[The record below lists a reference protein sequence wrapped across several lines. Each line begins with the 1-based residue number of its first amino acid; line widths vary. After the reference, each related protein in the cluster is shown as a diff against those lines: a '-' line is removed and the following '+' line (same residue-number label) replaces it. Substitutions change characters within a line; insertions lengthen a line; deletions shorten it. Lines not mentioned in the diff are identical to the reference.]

1 MISPATTGALAAGC
15 VLGWSSPAENDV
27 VIKGAYGFPVTKE
40 QWSWIGSN
48 ATLGG
53 IISCLIIG
61 VIMDRIGRKHTM
73 LALIIP
79 FSIGW
84 SMMIWPTS
92 VTMLYIGRF
101 IIGFAGGA
109 FFVVA
114 PAYIGEIASKNIR
127 GTLASYLQL
136 MVTCGI
142 LFVYVIGHFFAMK
155 TYNMICAILP
165 LIFGGLFV
173 WMPESPHYWIIKN
186 QTEKAESSLKWLRGT
201 DYNYDDELIE
211 IQIEQELIRQHPGN
225 FFTALKKS
233 ATRRALM
240 ITLCLLTLTQFSGIN
255 AVIFYT
261 GFIFKQ
267 SHANIES
274 SLATIIVGIMQVM
287 ATFVASLTVDKLG
300 RRFLLILSAFV
311 MCICNICLGVYFY
324 LLDQKSA
331 VISDLYWLPI
341 ASLCVYIIAFSLGL
355 GPVVWVGSITDFPI
369 KKKLNF
375 NSCSFIFFFCDAGPG
390 WRNIHN

>member
-1 MISPATTGALAAGC
+1 M
-15 VLGWSSPAENDV
+15 LGWSSPAENDV
-27 VIKGAYGFPVTKE
+27 VNKDAYGFAVTKE

-61 VIMDRIGRKHTM
+61 VIMDRMGRKHTM

-79 FSIGW
+79 FTIGW

-92 VTMLYIGRF
+92 VAMLYIARF
-101 IIGFAGGA
+101 LIGFSGGA

-142 LFVYVIGHFFAMK
+142 LFIYVIGHFFSMK
-155 TYNMICAILP
+155 IYNIICAILP

-173 WMPESPHYWIIKN
+173 WMPESPHYWIMKN
-186 QTEKAESSLKWLRGT
+186 QTEKAERSLKWLRGSQ
-201 DYNYDDELIE
+201 YNYNDELIE
-211 IQIEQELIRQHPGN
+211 IHIEQELIRQHQGN

-240 ITLCLLTLTQFSGIN
+240 ITLCLLALTQFSGIN

-261 GFIFKQ
+261 GFIFEQ

-274 SLATIIVGIMQVM
+274 SLATIIVGIMQVL

-300 RRFLLILSAFV
+300 RRFLLILSASV
-311 MCICNICLGVYFY
+311 MCICNISLGTYFY

-355 GPVVWVGSITDFPI
+355 GPVVWVRCYRYFIER
-369 KKKLNF
+369 LNF
-375 NSCSFIFFFCDAGPG
+375 
-390 WRNIHN
+390 

>member
-1 MISPATTGALAAGC
+1 MEFPATTGALAAGC

-27 VIKGAYGFPVTKE
+27 VIKEAYGFSVTKE

-92 VTMLYIGRF
+92 VVMLYIGRF
-101 IIGFAGGA
+101 LIGFAGGA

-142 LFVYVIGHFFAMK
+142 LFVYVIGHFFSMK
-155 TYNMICAILP
+155 TYNIICAILP

-173 WMPESPHYWIIKN
+173 WMPETPHYWIIKN
-186 QTEKAESSLKWLRGT
+186 QTEKAERSLKWLRGS
-201 DYNYDDELIE
+201 DYNYNDELIE
-211 IQIEQELIRQHPGN
+211 IQIEQELIRQHQGN

-240 ITLCLLTLTQFSGIN
+240 ITLCLLALTQFSGIN

-261 GFIFKQ
+261 GFIFEQ

-274 SLATIIVGIMQVM
+274 SLATIIVGIMQVV
-287 ATFVASLTVDKLG
+287 ATFVASLTVDRLG
-300 RRFLLILSAFV
+300 RRFLLILSASV
-311 MCICNICLGVYFY
+311 MCICNICLGIYFY

-355 GPVVWVGSITDFPI
+355 GPVIWVWFHRFSIAKIEF
-369 KKKLNF
+369 
-375 NSCSFIFFFCDAGPG
+375 
-390 WRNIHN
+390 